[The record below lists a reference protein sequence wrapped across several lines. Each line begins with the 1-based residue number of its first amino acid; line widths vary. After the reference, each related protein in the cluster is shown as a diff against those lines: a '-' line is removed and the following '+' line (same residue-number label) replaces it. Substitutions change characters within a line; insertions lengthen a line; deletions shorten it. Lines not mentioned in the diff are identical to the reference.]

1 MSMTSS
7 EQYSIIPLQEDV
19 WIALLGTVT
28 PRIFTRNRTAVSA
41 PVFSGHYFNSL
52 EAAQIGIPI
61 CPARGLPRLQSLLI

>member
-7 EQYSIIPLQEDV
+7 QQYSIIPLQEDV

-28 PRIFTRNRTAVSA
+28 PRISTRNRTAVSA

-52 EAAQIGIPI
+52 EAAQIAFPYAQLGVF
-61 CPARGLPRLQSLLI
+61 RGCNLC